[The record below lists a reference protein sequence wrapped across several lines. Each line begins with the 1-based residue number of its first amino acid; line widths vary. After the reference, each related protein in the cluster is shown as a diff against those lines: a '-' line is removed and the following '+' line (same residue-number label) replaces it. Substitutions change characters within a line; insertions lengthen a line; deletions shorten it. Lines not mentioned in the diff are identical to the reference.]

1 MQVEL
6 GAKVNTADGKEIGT
20 IDKLILEPESG
31 EVKAIVVQKG
41 LLFTRDIEIP
51 LEGIAGQEAGHVRLH
66 ATSEQVDDLP
76 RFMEG
81 SYTTPP
87 PGRVSEYESAYGY
100 PSSAFLW
107 PARGP
112 AAPAASAYGDEAV
125 GAVGDEVRALHGEYD
140 LANAITE
147 VGSEVRS
154 RDGEKVGT
162 VRRIVFDTSD
172 GSPTAI
178 VVREGFLFTEDVELP
193 ASLISGADD
202 GVIFLDARSDEVKQH
217 HGKKSVSPPVI

>member
-6 GAKVNTADGKEIGT
+6 GAKVNTADGKELGT

-41 LLFTRDIEIP
+41 LLFTRDVEIP
-51 LEGIAGQEAGHVRLH
+51 LEGIAGQEAGRVRLH

-87 PGRVSEYESAYGY
+87 PGRIAEYEAAYGY
-100 PSSAFLW
+100 PSAAFLW
-107 PARGP
+107 PARGA
-112 AAPAASAYGDEAV
+112 AAPAPSAYGDEAL
-125 GAVGDEVRALHGEYD
+125 GDVGDEVRSLHGKQD
-140 LANAITE
+140 RANAVIE

-162 VRRIVFDTSD
+162 VRRVVFDTSD
-172 GSPTAI
+172 GTPTAI

-202 GVIFLDARSDEVKQH
+202 GVIYLDARSDEVKQH
-217 HGKKSVSPPVI
+217 HGKKTTSPPII